1 MTTSLPL
8 FTLLPS
14 HQQSL
19 NRKIRGVLLCLV
31 LVLHVCIAQWLI
43 NATHSPRKAPP
54 KVIEVA
60 MLALPEKPKIPPPPA
75 PPVVKKEPVKPV
87 VKPPQPVKKITLP
100 KRVQPVATPK
110 LLTSASE
117 NAPTSAPQVE
127 APPAPTPPAPVMA
140 KAPEKPTETVAQS
153 HGDSISG
160 GECDNCQSIERRLKR
175 KNDRWR
181 FEGAVTFV
189 LSIDENGQIQ
199 DANVKNTQ
207 PEGVFDEQ
215 SLAEIK
221 EIVMEMAFTPK
232 IVNDHPVAFKGT
244 KIVKFQIQ
252 K

>member
-60 MLALPEKPKIPPPPA
+60 MLAPPEKPKIPPPPA

-110 LLTSASE
+110 LLTSTSE

-140 KAPEKPTETVAQS
+140 KAPEKPTDTVAQS

-160 GECDNCQSIERRLKR
+160 GQCDNCQSIERRLKR

-181 FEGAVTFV
+181 LEGVVTFT
-189 LSIDENGQIQ
+189 LSIDENGQVQ
-199 DANVKNTQ
+199 NANVKNIE
-207 PEGVFDEQ
+207 PENVFDAD
-215 SLAEIK
+215 LLTEIK
-221 EIVMEMAFTPK
+221 EIVMEMEFTPK
-232 IVNDHPVAFKGT
+232 MKNDKATSFNAT
-244 KIVKFQIQ
+244 QSFKFQIQ